1 MRHSR
6 RFFGVVP
13 AALLVAAVA
22 SPLVGQGAA
31 RQSPPMVESQ
41 TGLVVS
47 VNGIASDVG
56 AAIQEAALIA
66 RELLDDDPRVN
77 EADFRTEVA
86 DEHGN
91 DVHVIRPQ
99 DVSNQLPIRRRLRE
113 PENECGSCDVQLL

>member
-1 MRHSR
+1 MSR
-6 RFFGVVP
+6 YFFHVFDGRTWSRDDEGDEFP
-13 AALLVAAVA
+13 DVA
-22 SPLVGQGAA
+22 
-31 RQSPPMVESQ
+31 
-41 TGLVVS
+41 
-47 VNGIASDVG
+47 

-77 EADFRTEVA
+77 EADFRMEVA

-99 DVSNQLPIRRRLRE
+99 DVSNQLPIRRRLKE